1 MTPKIGVR
9 QRSRSFD
16 RDLSNRGRGGEERK
30 LEARQTRK
38 NSMVWKWALPQLQFQ
53 FNRNRTSW
61 YLYSLDPFLC
71 LFRGVNRIP
80 RVPAWNSPVPRKAG
94 KGESSTGR
102 DRNSNDNDSS
112 RQSRCNNGSERRSFF
127 HSMKRRR
134 GRRVGRA
141 RAREREKRKMGHRD
155 RQSAH
160 VITKCPRL
168 EP

>member
-1 MTPKIGVR
+1 
-9 QRSRSFD
+9 
-16 RDLSNRGRGGEERK
+16 
-30 LEARQTRK
+30 
-38 NSMVWKWALPQLQFQ
+38 MVWKWALPQLQFQ

-112 RQSRCNNGSERRSFF
+112 RQSRYNNGSERRSFF

-141 RAREREKRKMGHRD
+141 RAREREREAKNGTSWSTVRSRD
-155 RQSAH
+155 NEMSSIRTVVRFTFAYNVAYTASNW
-160 VITKCPRL
+160 ILIPL
-168 EP
+168 FL